1 MVEAVICEAVRRH
14 LVQPGGAVA
23 VSLGKHRRSRYAPRP
38 YAPMRRLL
46 EALGQDALG
55 LLDVRWG
62 FRPETGRGRTTTFAA
77 SSRLLEMAR
86 GLTLADFGRRA
97 GGEPIVLRSPKERM
111 AEYGGD
117 EVADAFELCA
127 ATGAQLGEQVNYRD
141 SPEADRLRAEM
152 DRINAALDEADL
164 RLDTAALRG
173 LPEASPIDPGDRWL
187 RRIFC
192 NGHSDFRHGGRL
204 AGGFWMGLPK
214 AVRRK
219 AVTINGEPVIELD
232 FRAMMPRLLY
242 AKVGHPFPAD
252 QDPYAIPGLPPQ
264 CRKGVKKLFASLA
277 FGPTALQRWPQ
288 GCAKLFPKG
297 TSREVVIDFL
307 RRHHAPVAKHFGT
320 LVGFELQ
327 RAESDIMVAILLTCF
342 HRGIVVLP
350 IHDAALCPASRAD
363 EVEQVMLETFKSKTG
378 TEGAV
383 SRSSSSETV

>member
-1 MVEAVICEAVRRH
+1 VRRH
-14 LVQPGGAVA
+14 LIQPGGAVA
-23 VSLGKHRRSRYAPRP
+23 VGLGKHRRSRYAPRP

-46 EALGQDALG
+46 EALGGDSLG

-77 SSRLLEMAR
+77 SCRLLEMAQ
-86 GLTLADFGRRA
+86 GLTLADFGRCA
-97 GGEPIVLRSPKERM
+97 GGEPIVLRSPKERV

-117 EVADAFELCA
+117 EVADAFELWA
-127 ATGAQLGEQVNYRD
+127 TTGAELGEQVNYRD

-152 DRINAALDEADL
+152 DRINGALDEADL
-164 RLDTAALRG
+164 GLDTAALRG
-173 LPEASPIDPGDRWL
+173 LPEGSLIDPGDRWL

-214 AVRRK
+214 AMRCN
-219 AVTINGEPVIELD
+219 AITIDGEPVIELD
-232 FRAMMPRLLY
+232 FGAMMPRLLY
-242 AKVGHPFPAD
+242 AKVGHPFPAH
-252 QDPYAIPGLPPQ
+252 QDPYDIPGIPPQ
-264 CRKGVKKLFASLA
+264 CRKGVKKLFASLT

-297 TSREVVIDFL
+297 TLREAVIDLL

-342 HRGIVVLP
+342 DRGIVVLP
-350 IHDAALCPASRAD
+350 IHDAVLCPASRVD
-363 EVEQVMLETFKSKTG
+363 EVEQVMRAAFKKKTG
-378 TEGAV
+378 AEAAV
-383 SRSSSSETV
+383 SRSVPSVTVQV